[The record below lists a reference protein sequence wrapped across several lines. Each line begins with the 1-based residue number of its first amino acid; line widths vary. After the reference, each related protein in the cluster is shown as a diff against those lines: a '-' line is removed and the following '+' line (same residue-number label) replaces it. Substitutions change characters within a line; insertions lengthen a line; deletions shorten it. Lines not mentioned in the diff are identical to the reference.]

1 MLNRHGVVASVGDKV
16 KMCSVAACSA
26 IALSAAAAPP
36 PGPPGVPDSPVRVIC
51 QIRAG
56 SEGAVR
62 ATLRSMSLGGEN
74 IVASAHAAHC
84 ASLAATFTNI
94 KVVAADSPL
103 TWEQVDQCAAA
114 HARLGGF
121 IVVEAAHGTSLQSL
135 IAGLAAHADHF
146 VSVEADAPG
155 SVLGG
160 EAPNDPYFALQYG
173 LNNTGAPVGGSP
185 GVPHADIAAINAWAL
200 AGGAPVT
207 IAILDTG
214 VSRSH
219 PDLAPKLVPGYSFVG
234 TDPTATDDSSFLP
247 HGTACAGIAAA
258 SGNDAIGISGVSWHA
273 RIMPVRV
280 ADQWGNSTET
290 LCANGIIWAVD
301 HGARVISISLGF
313 SAGTT
318 YLAAAVSYANASG
331 AVVVAA
337 AGNTPG
343 APIFFPARWS
353 SVLAVSATDNRDII
367 GPFCTT
373 GPEVDVCAPGVSIL
387 TTTDSTAQPDTY
399 RYETG
404 TSMAAPFVSGV
415 AALLLQTAPWLSP
428 AEIRRLIKETADDRG
443 PAGWDPQYGHGRV
456 NAASA
461 LQSLSGDDQVCL
473 ADWNAD
479 GVVTSADF
487 FAYLNSFFAGVA
499 DVNGDG
505 QTTPPDLFEFI
516 ARYSAGC

>member
-1 MLNRHGVVASVGDKV
+1 MLNRHGVCATVGGCV
-16 KMCSVAACSA
+16 KIYSLAACGA
-26 IALSAAAAPP
+26 MALSAAAAPP
-36 PGPPGVPDSPVRVIC
+36 PVPPGSPAFPPRVIC
-51 QIRAG
+51 EIRAG

-62 ATLRSMSLGGEN
+62 ATLRSMHLGGDN
-74 IVASAHAAHC
+74 IAAPAHAAHC
-84 ASLAATFTNI
+84 ASLATTFTNI
-94 KVVAADSPL
+94 NVVAADSPIS
-103 TWEQVDQCAAA
+103 WEQIDLCAAA
-114 HARLGGF
+114 NARLGKF
-121 IVVEAAHGTSLQSL
+121 VVVEGALGTSLQAL
-135 IAGLAAHADHF
+135 IAGLAAHADLF
-146 VSVEADAPG
+146 VTVEADAPG

-185 GVPHADIAAINAWAL
+185 GIPDADIAAINAWAI

-207 IAILDTG
+207 IAVLDTG

-234 TDPTATDDSSFLP
+234 SDPTATDDSSFLP

-258 SGNDAIGISGVSWHA
+258 AGNDGVGISGVSWHA

-313 SAGTT
+313 STGTT

-367 GPFCTT
+367 GPFCSA

-387 TTTDSTAQPDTY
+387 TTTDSTAQPNTY

-415 AALLLQTAPWLSP
+415 AALLLQTAPWLSA
-428 AEIRRLIKETADDRG
+428 AEVRRVITETADDRG

-456 NAASA
+456 NAESA
-461 LQSLSGDDQVCL
+461 LQSLSGDDHVCI

-479 GVVTSADF
+479 GIVTSADF
-487 FAYLNSFFAGVA
+487 FAFLNSFFAGTA

-505 QTTPPDLFEFI
+505 QTTPVDLFEFI
-516 ARYSAGC
+516 SRYTRGC